1 VESSFR
7 IWQEVVIGD
16 IALWNK
22 LTWLNDRICPGMY
35 IAERMVL
42 MFAASI
48 LSAYR
53 ILPVD
58 EEVILSPIEFR
69 DSLVR

>member
-1 VESSFR
+1 
-7 IWQEVVIGD
+7 
-16 IALWNK
+16 
-22 LTWLNDRICPGMY
+22 MY
-35 IAERMVL
+35 IAERMVS

-48 LSAYR
+48 LSTYR

-58 EEVILSPIEFR
+58 GEDILSPIEFR

>member
-1 VESSFR
+1 
-7 IWQEVVIGD
+7 
-16 IALWNK
+16 
-22 LTWLNDRICPGMY
+22 LNDRICPGRY
-35 IAERMVL
+35 LAERIVL

-53 ILPVD
+53 ILPAD
-58 EEVILSPIEFR
+58 EEVILSPTEFR

>member
-1 VESSFR
+1 
-7 IWQEVVIGD
+7 
-16 IALWNK
+16 
-22 LTWLNDRICPGMY
+22 
-35 IAERMVL
+35 

-58 EEVILSPIEFR
+58 EEDMLSPIEFR